1 MPELND
7 PAIYQTILEGL
18 DTGVYIVDLNR
29 RIRFWNEGAEKITG
43 YLTQD
48 ARWSLLARPPADQQ
62 RRIKKDLD
70 KDPGDPHKSW
80 PLRDGRRFDP

>member
-29 RIRFWNEGAEKITG
+29 RIRFWNVGAEKITG

-48 ARWSLLARPPADQQ
+48 VVGHFLRDHLLTNSDAS
-62 RRIKKDLD
+62 KDLD
-70 KDPGDPHKSW
+70 KDPGDPINIW
-80 PLRDGRRFDP
+80 PSATASLRS